1 MAIPRHN
8 EIYREVLLAVEDGSE
23 HKISEIRDFVA
34 LAKNINDDE
43 RRIMLKSGAR
53 PMFDDRVGWS
63 RTYLKAAGLVK
74 YPKRGITQ
82 ITDSGKEALQH
93 SGPVNDDY
101 LMQFASFCNF
111 VGKSS
116 STETHTDTSSNQS
129 TSDSTPQESIETAFS
144 QMNSTLSD
152 ELLTEI
158 MNHEPKFFEKLVVD
172 LLLKMGYG
180 GILED
185 AGTVT
190 PLSHD
195 DGIDGI
201 IREDKLGFSNI
212 YIQAKRYEPDKTV
225 NKPDI
230 QKFVGAIVH
239 KGGRGLFITTAK
251 FSEGAKSYANESH
264 IVLVDG
270 ERLAELMIEYKLG
283 VSVVQTFEIKKMDSD
298 YFSEE

>member
-8 EIYREVLLAVEDGSE
+8 EIYREVLQAVADGAE
-23 HKISEIRDFVA
+23 HKISEIRESVA
-34 LAKNINDDE
+34 AARKITEDE
-43 RRIMLKSGAR
+43 RRELLGSGTRAI
-53 PMFDDRVGWS
+53 FDDRVGWS
-63 RTYLKAAGLVK
+63 RTYLKAAGLVD
-74 YPKRGITQ
+74 YPKRGVTQ
-82 ITDSGKEALQH
+82 ITERGKTALNQ
-93 SGPVNDDY
+93 SSPINDEY
-101 LMQFASFCNF
+101 LMQFEAFRNF
-111 VGKSS
+111 VGRSGEVKNQ
-116 STETHTDTSSNQS
+116 TNLSSNVPA
-129 TSDSTPQESIETAFS
+129 SDTTPQESIEVAFS

-180 GILED
+180 GILEGN
-185 AGTVT
+185 GTVT
-190 PLSHD
+190 PTSHD

-212 YIQAKRYEPDKTV
+212 FIQAKRYAPENTV
-225 NKPDI
+225 SKPDI

-251 FSEGAKSYANESH
+251 FSEGAKSYAKESH

-270 ERLAELMIEYKLG
+270 AKLAELMIEYKLG

-298 YFSEE
+298 YFAEE

>member
-8 EIYREVLLAVEDGSE
+8 EIYREVLQAVADGAE
-23 HKISEIRDFVA
+23 HKISEIRESVA
-34 LAKNINDDE
+34 AAKKITEDE
-43 RRIMLKSGAR
+43 RRELLKSGTR
-53 PMFDDRVGWS
+53 PVLDDRVGWS
-63 RTYLKAAGLVK
+63 RTYLKAAGLVD
-74 YPKRGITQ
+74 YPKRGFTQ
-82 ITDSGKEALQH
+82 VTERGKAALNQ
-93 SGPVNDDY
+93 SSPINDDY
-101 LMQFASFCNF
+101 LMQFETFRNF
-111 VGKSS
+111 VGKNSMAETQTSMPCNGHSS
-116 STETHTDTSSNQS
+116 DT
-129 TSDSTPQESIETAFS
+129 TPQESIEAAFS

-180 GILED
+180 GILEGN
-185 AGTVT
+185 GTVT
-190 PLSHD
+190 PTSHD

-212 YIQAKRYEPDKTV
+212 FIQAKRYAPDNTV
-225 NKPDI
+225 HKPDI

-251 FSEGAKSYANESH
+251 FSEGAKSYAKESH

-270 ERLAELMIEYKLG
+270 AKLAELMIEYKLG

-298 YFSEE
+298 YFAEE